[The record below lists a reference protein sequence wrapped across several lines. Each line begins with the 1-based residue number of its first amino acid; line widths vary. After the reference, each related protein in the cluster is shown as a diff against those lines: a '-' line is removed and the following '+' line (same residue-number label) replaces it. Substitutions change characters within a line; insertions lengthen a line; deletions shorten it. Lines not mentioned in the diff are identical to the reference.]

1 MIIIYTLGGIFGFTF
16 GLLIALF
23 IITRPEKRFDLT
35 EESYELKNQN
45 NEKTTRTTEK
55 ERD

>member
-1 MIIIYTLGGIFGFTF
+1 MLIIYTLGGIFGLTL

-35 EESYELKNQN
+35 EESYELKTN
-45 NEKTTRTTEK
+45 NHDKNSRTAKEK
-55 ERD
+55 RD